1 MVKCSE
7 YRGFSARSFDADAG
21 ADEKLSS
28 RCQSVA
34 PIAVE
39 HRITYWLHEE
49 IERQCDGCRARAVG
63 GRAGASA
70 RLVGRWASTGLASA
84 AKKRS
89 PWLRLGESGGGH
101 PARRVAM
108 RASHW

>member
-7 YRGFSARSFDADAG
+7 YRRFSARSFDADAG

-34 PIAVE
+34 PIAGE

-49 IERQCDGCRARAVG
+49 IERQCDGFALVLWEG
-63 GRAGASA
+63 GASA
-70 RLVGRWASTGLASA
+70 RLVGR
-84 AKKRS
+84 
-89 PWLRLGESGGGH
+89 
-101 PARRVAM
+101 
-108 RASHW
+108 

>member
-1 MVKCSE
+1 MQTRE
-7 YRGFSARSFDADAG
+7 PTRNYPAG
-21 ADEKLSS
+21 ANRS
-28 RCQSVA
+28 RRS
-34 PIAVE
+34 P
-39 HRITYWLHEE
+39 LHEE

-89 PWLRLGESGGGH
+89 PWLKLGKSGDGH

>member
-1 MVKCSE
+1 MVKCPE
-7 YRGFSARSFDADAG
+7 YRRFSARSFDADAG

-34 PIAVE
+34 PIARYTKRSSASVTGVALVLWE
-39 HRITYWLHEE
+39 GGPELVRGWSGG
-49 IERQCDGCRARAVG
+49 ERVRALR
-63 GRAGASA
+63 RQQ
-70 RLVGRWASTGLASA
+70 
-84 AKKRS
+84 KKRS
-89 PWLRLGESGGGH
+89 PWLKLGKSGDGH